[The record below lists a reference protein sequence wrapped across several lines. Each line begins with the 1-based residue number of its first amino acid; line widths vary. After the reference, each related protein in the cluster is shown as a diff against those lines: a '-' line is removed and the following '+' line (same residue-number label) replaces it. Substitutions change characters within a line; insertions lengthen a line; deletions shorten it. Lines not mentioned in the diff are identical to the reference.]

1 MHDHRSVGEL
11 RDELRRLMLKHLES
25 LEKETFGGLNEED
38 LGKQEQRLKLIREV
52 SADLLAALK
61 RGNL

>member
-1 MHDHRSVGEL
+1 MHHRSVEEL
-11 RDELRRLMLKHLES
+11 RDELRRLMLEHIDS
-25 LEKETFGGLNEED
+25 MQKETFGGLNEDD
-38 LGKQEQRLKLIREV
+38 LRQQEERLARIREV